1 MFERELT
8 IYRFLAGYEKIVLAD
23 LPEEQFNQP
32 PFPGGNPPSWIIGH
46 LALSSDFVMMVLDKP
61 RLCPKS
67 WNVLFG
73 PGSDPRKHLDK
84 HPGKT
89 ELVAA
94 LAAGKDAV
102 FREVPGANPEL
113 LNKVNPFEP
122 LRPYLPTA
130 ADLITHLL
138 TSHESFH
145 LSQLSACRR
154 SAGFAPVF

>member
-1 MFERELT
+1 MFDRELT
-8 IYRFLAGYEKIVLAD
+8 IYRFLTGYEKIVLAD
-23 LPEEQFNQP
+23 LPDEQFNQP
-32 PFPGGNPPSWIIGH
+32 PFPGGNPPSWIVGH
-46 LALSSDFVMMVLDKP
+46 LALSSDFVLMVLDKP

-84 HPGKT
+84 HPRKA

-94 LAAGKDAV
+94 LAAGKEAV
-102 FREVPGANPEL
+102 FREVPLASTDL
-113 LNKVNPFEP
+113 LTKVNPFEP
-122 LRPYLPTA
+122 LRASLPTA
-130 ADLITHLL
+130 RDLITHLL

-154 SAGFAPVF
+154 SAGFTPVF

>member
-8 IYRFLAGYEKIVLAD
+8 IYRFLTGYEKKLLAD
-23 LPEEQFNQP
+23 ISEEQMKQP

-46 LALSSDFVMMVLDKP
+46 LALSTDFVLMVLDKP
-61 RLCPKS
+61 RLCPRN

-73 PGSDPRKHLDK
+73 PGSNPMKYLEK
-84 HPGKT
+84 HPTKE

-94 LAAGKDAV
+94 LDAGHQAV
-102 FREVPGANPEL
+102 FQEVPKADPAL
-113 LNKVNPFEP
+113 LSKTNPFEP
-122 LRPYLPTA
+122 LREYMPTA
-130 ADLITHLL
+130 GDLITHLL

-154 SAGFAPVF
+154 ATGFTPLF